1 MLRGCGMLTAG
12 IIFILVVTVVVGL
25 LVFVI
30 RYENWMRQNKEHIQ
44 SVAVDD
50 VANRDTVRYELDN
63 RLEEFQTS
71 AVQKES
77 VTLTCDMMVVL
88 VEDVLQESWKL
99 DRSNTGLTCGD
110 RTMTVYVKLWDM
122 WWVTVKIWQRA
133 EGSVEFVVYDV
144 NIGPFSIAGAT
155 FGYLSEEISRGVGDA
170 IALVSSESYSG
181 RKIEKLYMEE
191 NGMRMVGVVEKDRTE
206 KE

>member
-191 NGMRMVGVVEKDRTE
+191 NGMRMVGVVEKEETE
-206 KE
+206 EE